1 MRTNLP
7 VLAATAAAALVV
19 NLLVPAAGPSPAR
32 PVSAGTA
39 NVAEA
44 GVITAAK
51 VRSATLGEDIA
62 YNVYLPGGY
71 QASSQRYPVIYLLHG
86 RGDSMSAWTQ
96 LKGRLDE
103 LIATGEIPPTIAVMP
118 DAPWSQRAGYYVDSA
133 YRGKVPGRPVET
145 ALLRDLLP
153 HIDASY
159 RTIADRSGRA
169 IAGYSMGGSGALRYA
184 LVHPELFG
192 ASIVLSPAVYSP
204 LPPADSSAREFGA
217 YGKGKDP
224 FSAAVYRKLNYPAA
238 FKSFATKGLPAHLF
252 IAVGDDEYKNPLPE
266 DYQHDL
272 DFEAHVVFNQA
283 VRVPNLTSEF
293 RVVDGGHDWD
303 VWGPTF
309 VEGAKYIFQFIGKP
323 PATPM
328 KADLSGTAGED
339 RAGGIAVDQAG
350 NRYEAIAAEGSID
363 GQPYAGGKDIALT
376 KYGPDGARLWSREF
390 GTSGTERAYGV
401 ALDPLGRPVV
411 TGYTTGDLD
420 GRHPGNTSDDAFATR
435 YDQNGTR
442 DWITQFGTTAADRSY
457 SVATDPAGGIY
468 LGGYTKGNLGGT
480 NAGDKDVFLA
490 KLDAEGKQVWLRQV
504 GSAGEEKG
512 MAVVASGDSV
522 YLGGMTAGALGEP
535 LGGLDGFVAR
545 FDQAGTADW
554 LKQLGTTEAD
564 EVWALAPAGSGG
576 VFLTGYTAGDF
587 AGHLAG
593 DKDIVVARVDPT
605 GAVVWKDQLGTT
617 GNDKGAAITTDGT
630 GSLFVAGFSDGPL
643 QTGLGKFDV
652 VLVRY
657 APDQSRTWTRQFGT
671 TEDDGA
677 DAFAEANL
685 FVAGRSGTAYLSGL
699 TAGDT
704 STHPRLGNGDV
715 FRTTFDA
722 QGTES

>member
-19 NLLVPAAGPSPAR
+19 NLLIPSAGPPAAS
-32 PVSAGTA
+32 TA
-39 NVAEA
+39 KAEA
-44 GVITAAK
+44 GVITEAA
-51 VRSATLGEDIA
+51 VRSATLGEDIK

-71 QASSQRYPVIYLLHG
+71 QTSSQRYPVIYLLHG

-96 LKGRLDE
+96 LKGRLDD

-118 DAPWSQRAGYYVDSA
+118 DAPWSDRASYYVDSA
-133 YRGKVPGRPVET
+133 YKGEDPGRPVET
-145 ALLRDLLP
+145 ALIHDLVP
-153 HIDASY
+153 HVDAAY
-159 RTIADRSGRA
+159 RTIADRTGRA
-169 IAGYSMGGSGALRYA
+169 IAGYSMGGSGALRYSM
-184 LVHPELFG
+184 VHADLFG
-192 ASIVLSPAVYSP
+192 AAIVLSPAVYSP
-204 LPPADSSAREFGA
+204 LPPAGSSAREFGA
-217 YGKGKDP
+217 YGKGKAA
-224 FSAAVYRKLNYPAA
+224 FSEAVYRRLNYPAA
-238 FKSFATKGLPAHLF
+238 FEAFAGKGLQSHLF
-252 IAVGDDEYKNPLPE
+252 IAVGDDEYKNPEPK

-328 KADLSGTAGED
+328 KAALSGTAGED
-339 RAGGIAVDQAG
+339 RAGGIAVDPAG
-350 NRYEAIAAEGSID
+350 NTYEAIAAEGSID
-363 GQPYAGGKDIALT
+363 GQPYAGGKDVALT
-376 KYGPDGARLWSREF
+376 KYGPDGTKLWSREL

-401 ALDPLGRPVV
+401 ALDPQGRPVV

-420 GRHPGNTSDDAFATR
+420 GNHPGNPSDDAFATR
-435 YDQNGTR
+435 YDGNGNR
-442 DWITQFGTTAADRSY
+442 EWITQFGTTAADRSY
-457 SVATDPAGGIY
+457 SVATDSAGGTY

-480 NAGDKDVFLA
+480 NLGDKDAFVA
-490 KLDAEGKQVWLRQV
+490 KLDGDGKQVWLRQV
-504 GSAGEEKG
+504 GSAAEEKG
-512 MAVVASGDSV
+512 MAVVAGGESV

-545 FDQAGTADW
+545 YDQAGTANW

-564 EVWALAPAGSGG
+564 EVWALAADGSGG
-576 VFLTGYTAGDF
+576 AFLTGYTAGDF
-587 AGHLAG
+587 AAPLAG
-593 DKDIVVARVDPT
+593 DKDLVVARVDST
-605 GAVVWKDQLGTT
+605 GVVVWKDQLGTA
-617 GNDKGAAITTDGT
+617 GNDKGAAITPDGA
-630 GSLFVAGFSDGPL
+630 GGVFVAGFTDGQL

-652 VLVRY
+652 VLARY
-657 APDQSRTWTRQFGT
+657 AQDQSRTWVRQFGT

-685 FVAGRSGTAYLSGL
+685 FVAGRAGTAYLSGL

-704 STHPRLGNGDV
+704 STQPRLGNGDV
-715 FRTTFDA
+715 FHTTFDA
-722 QGTES
+722 EGSGH